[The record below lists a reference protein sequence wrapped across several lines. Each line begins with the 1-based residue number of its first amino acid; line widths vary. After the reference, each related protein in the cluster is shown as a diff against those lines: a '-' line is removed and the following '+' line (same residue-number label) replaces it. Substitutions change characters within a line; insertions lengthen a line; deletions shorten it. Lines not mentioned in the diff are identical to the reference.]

1 MPEAPSGDAFEVT
14 TAGHV
19 ATLTITREKR
29 LNALDPDVSNA
40 MSQLWDELM
49 EDDDVWAVVLQG
61 QGERAFSVG
70 FDLKWAAAHPDAP
83 VEDIVGVNGFGGLT
97 HRRDFLKPVVAAV
110 RGYCLGG
117 GFELAL
123 ACDLIVAAEDAVF
136 GLPEP
141 SVGNVAMLGGVQ
153 RLTRALPRA
162 TANRVLL
169 AGERLTGAQ
178 AHALGLVS
186 SAVPADR
193 VADEARA
200 VAEKLCASSPLAL
213 QATKALALEALELPL
228 HEALAGAPRHAAM
241 RRLQASADHEEGNR
255 AFRERRAP
263 EWTGR

>member
-1 MPEAPSGDAFEVT
+1 MPEVPAGDAFEV
-14 TAGHV
+14 ARSGHV
-19 ATLTITREKR
+19 AVVTITREKR

-40 MSQLWDELM
+40 MSRLWEELGR
-49 EDDDVWAVVLQG
+49 DDDVWAVVLQG

-97 HRRDFLKPVVAAV
+97 HRRDFFKPVVAAV

-153 RLTRALPRA
+153 RLSRALPRA

-169 AGERLTGAQ
+169 AGERLSGAE
-178 AHALGLVS
+178 AYACGLVS
-186 SAVPADR
+186 RTVPSER
-193 VADEARA
+193 VAEEANA
-200 VAEKLCASSPLAL
+200 LAERLCAASPLAL
-213 QATKALALEALELPL
+213 QATKALALEALEMPL
-228 HEALAGAPRHAAM
+228 HEALAGAPRHPAM
-241 RRLQASADHEEGNR
+241 RRLQASDDHDEGNR
-255 AFRERRAP
+255 AFRERREP
-263 EWTGR
+263 TWTGR